1 MRSVSSSFVAIA
13 ATALLHAAL
22 IGAAVVGLS
31 QQQDSEPPVPLTIQV
46 VPVQQP
52 APAIQQAEIPPAPV
66 VPPPERKRQE
76 KPRVED
82 WPKPLTQSAD
92 TSHIAPPE
100 PAHAS
105 ETQSEPSSAASVPAA
120 AEPAASAPPATSV
133 PAAPARTAVSIADHA
148 AGNRRPPYPR
158 LSRDNGEQGT
168 VVLNVLVKADGTA
181 GEVEI
186 KTSSGYPLLDNSAR
200 TTVKTWR
207 FKAATVNGKPIDE
220 WYEQRIPFKLQ
231 NN

>member
-1 MRSVSSSFVAIA
+1 MRSASPFLA
-13 ATALLHAAL
+13 AGATVLLHVAL

-31 QQQDSEPPVPLTIQV
+31 QQQDSQPPVPMTIQV
-46 VPVQQP
+46 VPVEQP
-52 APAIQQAEIPPAPV
+52 APAIQQAEAPPAPIA
-66 VPPPERKRQE
+66 PPPERKRQE
-76 KPRVED
+76 KPRTEER
-82 WPKPLTQSAD
+82 PKPQLRSAD
-92 TSHIAPPE
+92 TSHVPVPAPAQTPNTE
-100 PAHAS
+100 
-105 ETQSEPSSAASVPAA
+105 SVPSNTSAVSTA
-120 AEPAASAPPATSV
+120 AEPTSSVPPSAP
-133 PAAPARTAVSIADHA
+133 APVAPTKTAVSTADHA

-158 LSRDNGEQGT
+158 LSRDNGEEGT

-181 GEVEI
+181 GAVEI

-200 TTVKTWR
+200 TTVQTWR